1 MRGMFLKKATK
12 ATQSLSGF
20 KKKQVKYWHKKQTC
34 YNKGNNDAAGR
45 HKGIRALK
53 HRKEI

>member
-1 MRGMFLKKATK
+1 MHGMFLKKATK